1 MKLGFIGTGHI
12 TKAVVD
18 GILGSK
24 IKFKKIYLS
33 KRNKKIS
40 SELSR
45 KSKKIAVINN
55 NQEIINKSN
64 WIFLAVTPNVG
75 NKILKNLKFK
85 KNQTV
90 VSFISTI
97 NMNELKKFVKV
108 KAQIVRAI
116 PLPFISLRKGP
127 IPIFPP
133 NKKVK
138 SFFDKLGTSLEIK
151 NEKLSLNFWSLS
163 SMMAPFYEVL
173 NTLSKWLIKR
183 GIKKN
188 DAQKYITSLFLAL
201 SADAVNK
208 SSKGLDVLVKN
219 SQTPKGLNQ
228 QALNEL
234 KKSGFFNDLINISNS
249 ILKRLKK
256 V

>member
-1 MKLGFIGTGHI
+1 MNLGFIGTGHI
-12 TKAVVD
+12 TKAVVE

-24 IKFKKIYLS
+24 IKFTKIYLS

-40 SELSR
+40 SFLNK
-45 KSKKIAVINN
+45 KSKKIVITDI
-55 NQEIINKSN
+55 NQDIINKSN
-64 WIFLAVTPNVG
+64 WIFLAVTPAVG

-85 KNQTV
+85 KNQTII
-90 VSFISTI
+90 SFISTI
-97 NMNELKKFVKV
+97 KMNELKKVIKT
-108 KAQIVRAI
+108 KSKIVRAI

-127 IPIFPP
+127 VPIFPP
-133 NKKVK
+133 NRQVK

-163 SMMAPFYEVL
+163 SMMAPFYKLLE
-173 NTLSKWLIKR
+173 TLTNWLISK
-183 GIKKN
+183 GIKKQ

-234 KKSGFFNDLINISNS
+234 QKSGFFKHLVNTSNS

>member
-1 MKLGFIGTGHI
+1 MNLGFIGTGHI
-12 TKAVVD
+12 TKAVVE

-24 IKFKKIYLS
+24 IKFTKIYLS

-40 SELSR
+40 SFLNK
-45 KSKKIAVINN
+45 KSKKIVIVNK
-55 NQEIINKSN
+55 NQDIINKSN
-64 WIFLAVTPNVG
+64 WIFLAITPAVG

-85 KNQTV
+85 KNKTII
-90 VSFISTI
+90 SFISTI
-97 NMNELKKFVKV
+97 KMKDLKKIIKV
-108 KAQIVRAI
+108 KSKIVRAI

-127 IPIFPP
+127 VPIFPP

-138 SFFDKLGTSLEIK
+138 SFFDKLGTGLEIK

-163 SMMAPFYEVL
+163 SMMAPFYKLLE
-173 NTLSKWLIKR
+173 TLTNWLISK
-183 GIKKN
+183 GIKKQ

-234 KKSGFFNDLINISNS
+234 KKLGFFKHLVRTSNS

>member
-1 MKLGFIGTGHI
+1 MYLGFIGTGHI
-12 TKAVVD
+12 TKAVVE

-24 IKFKKIYLS
+24 IKFSKIYLS

-40 SELSR
+40 SYLNK
-45 KSKKIAVINN
+45 KSKKIVISDN

-64 WIFLAVTPNVG
+64 LIFLAVTPLVG
-75 NKILKNLKFK
+75 NKIIKNLKFK
-85 KNQTV
+85 KNQTII
-90 VSFISTI
+90 SFISTI
-97 NMNELKKFVKV
+97 KMKDLKKIIKV
-108 KAQIVRAI
+108 KSQIVRAI

-127 IPIFPP
+127 VPIFPP

-163 SMMAPFYEVL
+163 SMMAPFYKLLE
-173 NTLSKWLIKR
+173 TLTNWLISK
-183 GIKKN
+183 GIKKQ
-188 DAQKYITSLFLAL
+188 DAQKYVTSLFLAL

-208 SSKGLDVLVKN
+208 SSKSLDILVKN

-234 KKSGFFNDLINISNS
+234 KKSGFFNHLISTSNS

>member
-12 TKAVVD
+12 TKAVVE

-24 IKFKKIYLS
+24 IKFSKIYLS

-40 SELSR
+40 SFL
-45 KSKKIAVINN
+45 KKKNKKINILDNN
-55 NQEIINKSN
+55 KDIINKSN
-64 WIFLAVTPNVG
+64 LIFLAVTPIVG

-85 KNQTV
+85 KNQIII
-90 VSFISTI
+90 SFISTI
-97 NMNELKKFVKV
+97 KFNELKKFIKI
-108 KAQIVRAI
+108 KSQIVRVI

-127 IPIFPP
+127 VPIFPP

-138 SFFDKLGTSLEIK
+138 FFFDKLGSSLEIK
-151 NEKLSLNFWSLS
+151 NENLSLNFWSLS
-163 SMMAPFYEVL
+163 SMMAPFYEIL
-173 NTLSKWLIKR
+173 NTLANWLIKK
-183 GIKKN
+183 GIKKQ

-201 SADAVNK
+201 STDAVNK
-208 SSKGLDVLVKN
+208 SSNGLDVLVKN

-234 KKSGFFNDLINISNS
+234 KKSNFFKHLVRTSNN
-249 ILKRLKK
+249 ILKRLKT

>member
-12 TKAVVD
+12 TKAVVE

-24 IKFKKIYLS
+24 IKFSRIYLS

-40 SELSR
+40 SNLNNR
-45 KSKKIAVINN
+45 SKKIYILDN
-55 NQEIINKSN
+55 NQNIINKSN
-64 WIFLAVTPNVG
+64 WVFLAVTPTVG

-85 KNQTV
+85 KNQTII
-90 VSFISTI
+90 SFISTI
-97 NMNELKKFVKV
+97 KMNELKKFVKV
-108 KAQIVRAI
+108 KSKIIRAI

-127 IPIFPP
+127 VPIFPP

-138 SFFDKLGTSLEIK
+138 FFFDKLGTSLEIK

-163 SMMAPFYEVL
+163 SMMAPFYEIL
-173 NTLSKWLIKR
+173 NTLVNWLIKK
-183 GIKKN
+183 GIKKQ

-201 SADAVNK
+201 SADAYNK
-208 SSKGLDVLVKN
+208 SSKSLESLVKN

-234 KKSGFFNDLINISNS
+234 KKAGFFKNLVVTSNS

-256 V
+256 A

>member
-1 MKLGFIGTGHI
+1 MNLGFIGTGHI
-12 TKAVVD
+12 TKAVVE

-24 IKFKKIYLS
+24 IKFTKIYLS

-40 SELSR
+40 YFLNK
-45 KSKKIAVINN
+45 KSKKIVIVNK
-55 NQEIINKSN
+55 NQDIINKSN
-64 WIFLAVTPNVG
+64 WIFLAITPAVG

-85 KNQTV
+85 KNKTII
-90 VSFISTI
+90 SFISTI
-97 NMNELKKFVKV
+97 KMKDLKKIIKV
-108 KAQIVRAI
+108 KSKIVRAI

-127 IPIFPP
+127 VPIFPP

-138 SFFDKLGTSLEIK
+138 SFFDKLGTGLEIK

-163 SMMAPFYEVL
+163 SMMAPFYKLLE
-173 NTLSKWLIKR
+173 TLTNWLISK
-183 GIKKN
+183 GIKKQ

-234 KKSGFFNDLINISNS
+234 QKSGFFKHLVNTSNS

>member
-12 TKAVVD
+12 TKAVVQ

-24 IKFKKIYLS
+24 IKFSKIYLS

-40 SELSR
+40 SNLNKR
-45 KSKKIAVINN
+45 SKKIHILDK
-55 NQEIINKSN
+55 NQNIINKSN
-64 WIFLAVTPNVG
+64 WVFLAVTPTVG

-85 KNQTV
+85 KKQTII
-90 VSFISTI
+90 SFISTI
-97 NMNELKKFVKV
+97 KMNELKKFVKIKSKIIRV
-108 KAQIVRAI
+108 I

-127 IPIFPP
+127 VPIYPP

-138 SFFDKLGTSLEIK
+138 LFFDKLGTSLEIK

-163 SMMAPFYEVL
+163 SMMAPFYEIL
-173 NTLSKWLIKR
+173 NTLANWLIKI
-183 GIKKN
+183 GIKKQ
-188 DAQKYITSLFLAL
+188 DAQKYITSLFFAL
-201 SADAVNK
+201 SADAVNQ
-208 SSKGLDVLVKN
+208 SSKSLENLVKN

-234 KKSGFFNDLINISNS
+234 RKAGFFKHLIGTSNS

-256 V
+256 A

>member
-12 TKAVVD
+12 TKAVVE

-24 IKFKKIYLS
+24 IKFSKIYLS

-40 SELSR
+40 STLNKR
-45 KSKKIAVINN
+45 SKKIYVLDN
-55 NQEIINKSN
+55 NQNIVNKSN
-64 WIFLAVTPNVG
+64 WIFLAVTPSVG

-85 KNQTV
+85 KKQIII
-90 VSFISTI
+90 SFISTI
-97 NMNELKKFVKV
+97 KMNELKKFVKV
-108 KAQIVRAI
+108 KLAIVRAI

-127 IPIFPP
+127 IPIFPQ

-138 SFFDKLGTSLEIK
+138 FFFNKLGTSLEIK

-163 SMMAPFYEVL
+163 SMMAPFYKLLE
-173 NTLSKWLIKR
+173 TLTNWLISK
-183 GIKKN
+183 GIKKQ

-201 SADAVNK
+201 STDAVNK
-208 SSKGLDVLVKN
+208 SSKGLDILVKN

-234 KKSGFFNDLINISNS
+234 KKSGFFKHLVSTTNI

>member
-1 MKLGFIGTGHI
+1 MNLGFIGTGHI
-12 TKAVVD
+12 TKAVVE

-24 IKFKKIYLS
+24 IKFSKIYLS

-40 SELSR
+40 SFLNK
-45 KSKKIAVINN
+45 KSKKIVIVDK
-55 NQEIINKSN
+55 NQDIINKSN
-64 WIFLAVTPNVG
+64 WIFLAVTPAVG

-85 KNQTV
+85 KNQTII
-90 VSFISTI
+90 SFISTI
-97 NMNELKKFVKV
+97 KMNELKKVIKT
-108 KAQIVRAI
+108 KSQIVRAI

-127 IPIFPP
+127 VPIFPP
-133 NKKVK
+133 NRKVK

-163 SMMAPFYEVL
+163 SMMAPFYKLLE
-173 NTLSKWLIKR
+173 TLTNWLISK
-183 GIKKN
+183 GIKKQ

-234 KKSGFFNDLINISNS
+234 KKLGFFKHLVRTSNS

>member
-1 MKLGFIGTGHI
+1 MNLGFIGTGNI
-12 TKAVVD
+12 VSDVII
-18 GILGSK
+18 GISKSK
-24 IKFKKIYLS
+24 IRYKKIIIS
-33 KRNKKIS
+33 PRNKKKA
-40 SELSR
+40 LYL
-45 KSKKIAVINN
+45 KKYFKKVIIAKDNQDVINMAN
-55 NQEIINKSN
+55 WVFLGVLPKVGESILPKLRFRNKQII
-64 WIFLAVTPNVG
+64 
-75 NKILKNLKFK
+75 
-85 KNQTV
+85 
-90 VSFISTI
+90 VSFMSTT
-97 NMNELKKFVKV
+97 NYSKLKKLIKT
-108 KAQIVRAI
+108 KLTIIRAI
-116 PLPFISLRKGP
+116 PMPPIRLGKGP
-127 IPIFPP
+127 IAIFPP

-201 SADAVNK
+201 SADAINK

-234 KKSGFFNDLINISNS
+234 KKSGFFNDLINTSNS

>member
-12 TKAVVD
+12 TKAVVE

-24 IKFKKIYLS
+24 IKFSRIYLS

-40 SELSR
+40 SNLNNR
-45 KSKKIAVINN
+45 SKKIYILDN
-55 NQEIINKSN
+55 NQNIINKSN
-64 WIFLAVTPNVG
+64 WVFLAVTPTVG

-85 KNQTV
+85 KNQTII
-90 VSFISTI
+90 SFISTI
-97 NMNELKKFVKV
+97 KMNELKKFVKV
-108 KAQIVRAI
+108 KSKIIRAI

-127 IPIFPP
+127 VPIYPP

-138 SFFDKLGTSLEIK
+138 LFFDKLGTSLEIK

-163 SMMAPFYEVL
+163 SMMAPFYEIL
-173 NTLSKWLIKR
+173 NTLVNWLIKK
-183 GIKKN
+183 GIKKQ

-201 SADAVNK
+201 SADAYNK
-208 SSKGLDVLVKN
+208 SSKSLESLVKN

-234 KKSGFFNDLINISNS
+234 KKAGFFKHLVVTSNS

-256 V
+256 A